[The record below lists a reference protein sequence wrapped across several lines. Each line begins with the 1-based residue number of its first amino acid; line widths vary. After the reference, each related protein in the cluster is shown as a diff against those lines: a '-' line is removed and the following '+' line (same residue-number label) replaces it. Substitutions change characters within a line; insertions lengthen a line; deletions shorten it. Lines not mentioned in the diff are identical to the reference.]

1 SQVACC
7 LGEEKVY
14 DLLRDQAK
22 RVNEL
27 FRPKTFFM
35 SHDEL
40 RVAGWCRAC
49 GGKPPGQMLA
59 DNVRRCVAIL
69 KEVSPGAPVAV
80 WSDMF
85 DPHHN
90 AVDGYY
96 LVNGSLKGSWEGLPR
111 EVVIANW
118 NGGKAAESL
127 KWFAD
132 RGHAQVIAGYYDGD
146 LSNFR

>member
-1 SQVACC
+1 
-7 LGEEKVY
+7 
-14 DLLRDQAK
+14 
-22 RVNEL
+22 
-27 FRPKTFFM
+27 
-35 SHDEL
+35 
-40 RVAGWCRAC
+40 
-49 GGKPPGQMLA
+49 MLA
-59 DNVRRCVAIL
+59 DNIRRCVGIL
-69 KEVSPGAPVAV
+69 KESSPGARVAV

-85 DPHHN
+85 DAHHN

-118 NGGKAAESL
+118 NGGKAVESL

-146 LSNFR
+146 LSNFRKWHAAAQGVPRVSGFMYTTWQNKYDHLDAYGRALLGK